1 MIPNLQ
7 IVIFIFMLVYV
18 FLFVIIVAQLF
29 YFNNQLQ
36 IQQRL
41 EKISRNQNL
50 HIRKKNL
57 SLQVKLQ
64 QLWKSHIIFY
74 AYSFL
79 VLVATYIVFLTGYSS
94 GKLLLMIAIYL
105 IGLFFVKLLFEFNEQ
120 NLRMHLIDQFP
131 NVIDI
136 LANHV
141 AISNSL
147 LDAIKTAAEHASGLL
162 KQELMLL
169 WNKMSLGAS
178 PTEAIFD
185 TAKKY
190 NAIEFYYF
198 SIIVGIHLKTG
209 AHIVQLLH
217 DMANILRER
226 RYTLMKV
233 RALFAQVKMS
243 GIIIAVVPPAFVILI
258 CAVRPDYWMPYFTN
272 PLAQKILFICFALEL
287 IGIFMLRKLSK
298 VNI

>member
-1 MIPNLQ
+1 MIPNLPF
-7 IVIFIFMLVYV
+7 VLFLFMFIYV
-18 FLFVIIVAQLF
+18 FLFIVIIAQLF

-36 IQQRL
+36 VLQRL
-41 EKISRNQNL
+41 EKINL
-50 HIRKKNL
+50 DLSPRKKGL

-64 QLWKSHIIFY
+64 ELWKNHIIFY
-74 AYSFL
+74 AYS
-79 VLVATYIVFLTGYSS
+79 YIVAIAALMFFLSGYSS
-94 GKLLLMIAIYL
+94 GKLLLMIAIYF

-120 NLRMHLIDQFP
+120 NLRRHLIDQFP

-136 LANHV
+136 LANHI

-147 LDAIKTAAEHASGLL
+147 LDAVKTAAEHASGSL

-178 PTEAIFD
+178 ASDAIFE

-198 SIIVGIHLKTG
+198 SIIVAIHLKTG
-209 AHIVQLLH
+209 AHIVQLLR

-233 RALFAQVKMS
+233 RALFSQVKMS
-243 GIIIAVVPPAFVILI
+243 GIIVALLPPAFVILI
-258 CAVRPDYWMPYFTN
+258 CVVKPDYWTPYFHN

-287 IGIFMLRKLSK
+287 LGIFMLRKLSK

>member
-1 MIPNLQ
+1 VILNLQ
-7 IVIFIFMLVYV
+7 FVLFVFMFVYV
-18 FLFVIIVAQLF
+18 FLFIVIVAQLF

-36 IQQRL
+36 VLQRL
-41 EKISRNQNL
+41 ERINL
-50 HIRKKNL
+50 NLSARKKGL

-64 QLWKSHIIFY
+64 QLWKNHIVFY
-74 AYSFL
+74 AYS
-79 VLVATYIVFLTGYSS
+79 YIVAIAALMVFLSGYSS

-120 NLRMHLIDQFP
+120 NLRRHLIDQFP

-141 AISNSL
+141 AVSNSL
-147 LDAIKTAAEHASGLL
+147 LDAIKTAADHASGLL

-169 WNKMSLGAS
+169 WNKMSLGAA
-178 PTEAIFD
+178 PTEAIFE

-217 DMANILRER
+217 DMADILRER

-243 GIIIAVVPPAFVILI
+243 GIIIAIVPPAFVILI
-258 CAVRPDYWMPYFTN
+258 SAVRPDYWMPYFNN

-287 IGIFMLRKLSK
+287 LGIFMLRKLSK